1 MGDSRYV
8 GLVTSGLLLILAWL
22 AVPVRAQPAD
32 LEIITPHN
40 ENIQAEFERGFA
52 RHVGRELRI
61 RWIKK
66 GTGQIIQQL
75 EAQERGSPGGSFGLD
90 VFFGGGVPD
99 HDLAA
104 HRGYTEPANLPEDI
118 LKGIPAQIA
127 GVANYDPQKRWFG
140 AALSSFGILMN
151 KRGLAAQSLPEIAS
165 WEDLAAPRMYS
176 WVVIADPRKSAS
188 VRVSYELVLQQHGW
202 EQGWALLMQMAANSR
217 LVTDSSSAIP
227 NEIATGNVLAGP
239 CIDFY
244 AYGRVAE
251 AGPGVLA
258 YVNPQ
263 GGAAVTPDPISLLR
277 KAPHRALAEEFI
289 AFVLSPAGQKLW
301 VLPPGAEGGPTQHAL
316 YRLPV
321 RADIFAALPAD
332 LPIKDPYKEAVAG
345 VFRHVDDAR
354 QRARNVL
361 ISELIG
367 TALVDRHKELR
378 TAWKAIIDGGSKP
391 AALEEWR
398 RMPFTEDEGMELA
411 RKLEA
416 GGMEAKRLVRDWSRF
431 FEQKYERV
439 RSLSR

>member
-1 MGDSRYV
+1 M
-8 GLVTSGLLLILAWL
+8 
-22 AVPVRAQPAD
+22 
-32 LEIITPHN
+32 
-40 ENIQAEFERGFA
+40 
-52 RHVGRELRI
+52 
-61 RWIKK
+61 
-66 GTGQIIQQL
+66 
-75 EAQERGSPGGSFGLD
+75 
-90 VFFGGGVPD
+90 
-99 HDLAA
+99 
-104 HRGYTEPANLPEDI
+104 
-118 LKGIPAQIA
+118 
-127 GVANYDPQKRWFG
+127 
-140 AALSSFGILMN
+140 
-151 KRGLAAQSLPEIAS
+151 
-165 WEDLAAPRMYS
+165 
-176 WVVIADPRKSAS
+176 
-188 VRVSYELVLQQHGW
+188 
-202 EQGWALLMQMAANSR
+202 
-217 LVTDSSSAIP
+217 
-227 NEIATGNVLAGP
+227 
-239 CIDFY
+239 
-244 AYGRVAE
+244 
-251 AGPGVLA
+251 
-258 YVNPQ
+258 
-263 GGAAVTPDPISLLR
+263 
-277 KAPHRALAEEFI
+277 
-289 AFVLSPAGQKLW
+289 LSPAGQKLW